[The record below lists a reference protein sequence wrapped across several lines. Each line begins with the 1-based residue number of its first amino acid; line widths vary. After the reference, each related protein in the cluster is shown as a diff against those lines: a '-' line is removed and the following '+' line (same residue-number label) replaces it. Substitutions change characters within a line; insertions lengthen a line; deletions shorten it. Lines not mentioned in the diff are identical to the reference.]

1 VADSLTTEEK
11 RREEKKLNLQGATMK
26 YTTTNPAA
34 NPSAVLYQRC
44 TIDLQSNETVFDE
57 VPCRNLED
65 VIGGFGRSFQDL
77 AKRKIA
83 QAYCDENPLIV
94 NTGLLTGST
103 AMTGMRTYFSAYSPI
118 KGSKA
123 GHPSAM
129 WATGSGK
136 FGAKF
141 KWTGLDELVLE
152 NRSEK
157 PVYIVISE
165 GESGPQVKVKPADQ
179 LLGLSTHDKVMALQK
194 EYDDAHFAVIGQA
207 GENWENN
214 YMGAVALSTENQLKS
229 GEDKYRFAGRGG
241 MGSMMGYK
249 NVLALVA
256 QSTDKM
262 SKTSDLVKAAN
273 LNVIKGGGSARIQ
286 PISRGGG
293 GGTWAAYDVLQAF
306 HAVPINNFRPQGN
319 DIPEKLFRENVE
331 KEYDVKIEACYR
343 CGITCHNNIYE
354 READGSRG
362 EFLAKFDYEPLN
374 LLGTNIGIHDAGQ
387 AARLI
392 QLCDNYGMDAI
403 SLGVTI
409 SYAMAYNERHP
420 ENPIL
425 NGATFG
431 DYEKAR
437 DLIISA
443 GEGKCP
449 EIGKGSMRLS
459 EQTGETG
466 YAYHV
471 KGLEIAAYQPETNPG
486 YAWAIAGGHM
496 SMGTY
501 GLLTRE
507 GKSDLDSWVKG
518 ITEDKLHIVGFD
530 MIGLCKFFDIAK
542 GIGTQMVVDCFKSE
556 FDFEVTADEIRA
568 AVRRAFLR
576 GLALELRQGYTK
588 DEYCLPAEVADNPN
602 ENIKLPN
609 ITSREFFKELEE
621 RVWRIFEPELQGILD
636 S

>member
-1 VADSLTTEEK
+1 MKIETTD
-11 RREEKKLNLQGATMK
+11 
-26 YTTTNPAA
+26 AA
-34 NPSAVLYQRC
+34 AQPQLIYYKRC
-44 TIDLQSNETVFDE
+44 TVDLQSGETSFAD

-65 VIGGFGRSFQDL
+65 VLGGFGRSFQDL
-77 AKRKIA
+77 AQRNINH
-83 QAYCDENPLIV
+83 AYCDENPLIV
-94 NTGLLTGST
+94 NTGLLTGSS
-103 AMTGMRTYFSAYSPI
+103 AMTAMRTYFSGYSPI
-118 KGSKA
+118 KGSKKGLPA
-123 GHPSAM
+123 AM

-141 KWTGLDELVLE
+141 KWTGLDELIFE

-157 PVYIVISE
+157 PVYAVIR
-165 GESGPQVKVKPADQ
+165 ESGTGPVVELKDAAH
-179 LLGLSTHDKVMALQK
+179 LLGLSTHDKIMTLQK
-194 EYDDAHFAVIGQA
+194 DYPAAHFAAIGQA
-207 GENWENN
+207 GENWQNN

-229 GEDKYRFAGRGG
+229 KEDKCRFAGRGG
-241 MGSMMGYK
+241 MGSLMGYK
-249 NVLALVA
+249 NILALVA
-256 QSTDKM
+256 QSSDKI
-262 SKTSDLVKAAN
+262 SKVSDAVKKVN
-273 LNVIKGGGSARIQ
+273 INVVKGGGSARIQ

-306 HAVPINNFRPQGN
+306 HAVPYNNFRPQGN

-331 KEYDVKIEACYR
+331 PDYHIKTEACFR
-343 CGITCHNNIYE
+343 CGITCHNNISDKNE
-354 READGSRG
+354 DGSQG

-392 QLCDNYGMDAI
+392 QLGDNYGMDSI

-409 SYAMAYNERHP
+409 SYVMAYNERHP
-420 ENPIL
+420 ESPVL

-437 DLIISA
+437 ELIIQA
-443 GEGKCP
+443 GEGQLP
-449 EIGKGSMRLS
+449 EIGQGSMRFS
-459 EQTGETG
+459 EQLGETD

-471 KGLEIAAYQPETNPG
+471 KGLEIPAYQPETNPG

-501 GLLTRE
+501 GMLTRE
-507 GKSDLDSWVKG
+507 GKTDLDSWVQG

-542 GIGTQMVVDCFKSE
+542 GIGTQMVVDCLKSE
-556 FDFEVTADEIRA
+556 FNLDISTDEIRA

-588 DEYCLPAEVADNPN
+588 DEFCIPAEVIKDPNP
-602 ENIKLPN
+602 NIKLTN
-609 ITSREFFKELEE
+609 ITGPEFLDQLAT
-621 RVWRIFEPELQGILD
+621 RVWDIFEPELEGILD
-636 S
+636 N